1 MKSKWII
8 PVVLF
13 IVLVTVYAVRGV
25 YQSRIGLELLQVGE
39 IQEVS
44 ATQGV
49 LIKKENV
56 NTVSIT
62 GATEI
67 YVNDGDRVSNKEIL
81 AMHYSDTE
89 DEGLK
94 IELSDINKK
103 INAIQKS
110 NSGNDTFVS
119 DTVQMENELSGY
131 IDDIIGFTLKNN
143 FESLSE
149 YKYKIDAIATQKA
162 HAKGDTVTTIKETLV
177 NLQSRKA
184 EIEKELGR
192 TENVVAANMAG
203 IYIEGRD
210 GFEEEL
216 TPDNYNT
223 LSPEKVDEIIKKG
236 KNGNIIDDEEKTYT
250 YKIVDNFSYY
260 LAVNLG
266 EELGHDIKE
275 GDSAT
280 IRFSDFSSS
289 NISADVVYVS
299 EPDEE
304 KIRTVVVKCD
314 NYVEGLM
321 SKRVV
326 NVDFVKKSVSGY
338 KVKIEH
344 LHTVENA
351 VGLYIKRGA
360 VMKFIPVNI
369 VYSNEEEAIV
379 ESLDKNTSIKSY
391 DEVVVSAPD
400 YYNGKVIVSQ

>member
-94 IELSDINKK
+94 IELSNINKK